1 MSEVQRQVTGKFND
15 RFRAIVEDISIH
27 AAKGTLAEDMNK
39 ALMLSVRSTKPIA
52 HDQFDPA
59 TNKAIRL
66 AAKGVKDLYADMG
79 VDLKK
84 IGVIDDLVDNYVPRM
99 WNRSAIE
106 KNQKGLTELL
116 QSKGGMTKGD
126 ARRTVDSMLDIKN
139 HVDEGG
145 SGGYFFSSKRKLN
158 DIGNDADFQEFLNDD
173 VLGSLYAY
181 TFQAGKSIAKHRVL
195 GVRNFKEFE
204 GFYIN
209 RIRKEIEDKGE
220 TFSSKQAKQLEM
232 LYRTATGEGLNR
244 YGKTGQDIA
253 DVYGFTNR
261 IAMLG
266 LVTVSSL
273 TEVFLNVAKAGVRN
287 SVKGLGE
294 AMEFSFKNVTKDLE
308 SKLVTN
314 NKLTAKEAMSEMRQ
328 FSIHVDQ
335 AMAQLGD
342 RLSGDALVNERLQNA
357 SNKFFRLNMLDQWT
371 KFVQATS
378 FSAGKHLIN
387 ENIEALSKNGSREL
401 TGRMQSRAGELA
413 ELGIDYKK
421 AVDWH
426 NAGGKMDDAFYK
438 DDVLGGVAR
447 YTNSVILQPSAMS
460 GLKPLLHSHPKT
472 AILFQLMSYPAAFTN
487 TVLKG
492 AAKQLTKDPIRNAGK
507 IVPAA
512 LIMTGMARWTNYLRT
527 NGESEKNKDMDEII
541 GASVARWGGNGILL
555 DSFQRAKTAAKYTQ
569 SSLSYAGMPFG
580 PVTSDAINLI
590 QQGIVP
596 VVGNKVPL
604 VSGTYFGKQI
614 LGDEEVT
621 HYRKTLRNIQEDTF
635 GGLIPEF
642 DKEVPLPGYA
652 GGGIIKAGVKAIT
665 DVATD
670 FTGSILSTL
679 PPKIKSK
686 RPTELEDE
694 IAENISKAT
703 DNYFKPEA
711 MEAAASTVSRG
722 LDELEATGHI
732 DAFDLE
738 SLEFVDA
745 MVFNE
750 IKRDVKSIEE
760 LEKIPSWKKA
770 MESSSERE
778 AIENWAQT
786 QKDMGF
792 DKEHRNALKII
803 QDSKNKIDP
812 EGEVEFVVPELI
824 RGLKNAYTGVNI
836 KVTPEEIAAAQKQ
849 KFDND
854 TFDFMHDFISM
865 SARERMKI
873 LSEVGGDK
881 IAEKVLIKLAAEGN
895 INFPAIKAP
904 KLKDTVE
911 DNYPD
916 VVTGAERKLA
926 INKYVKKSVEKT
938 PFFRTEKS
946 FQQAQSFLAFAFSR
960 EVGVHVGSEG
970 AATTIAIRALPNTR
984 SKRDFKLDA
993 DSNTLNRQRSGE
1005 TFASK
1010 NLFEPEDN
1018 MRMMSNEDVGY
1029 FGTIA
1034 EEKDFNIIEPITMN
1048 SGYID
1053 VRKPL
1058 QLDNDLEGWEAERI
1072 LSYDFEEMFIP
1083 AIKKQGGT
1091 ITQKQQKKLDDLTER
1106 SKEFEGLF
1114 LDPPVTAKLD
1124 IVGFYRQE
1132 LKRAAI
1138 NREFR
1143 EVIESIGFDS
1153 IKYKNEVEIGFEG
1166 ETQFSYILFK
1176 PEQFKSVT
1184 ARAFDP
1190 TDSRHGA
1197 AKGGYITKRK
1207 GYATAGIVRGI
1218 TGVVAKAFAPKKAS
1232 GTFSQANKAAQEL
1245 QGSKPRPGQ
1254 SFLNE
1259 LEKKVTP
1266 DELKFTGATEKF
1278 SNNTPV
1284 SKEEV
1289 QQFFA
1294 ENEFDFSVTTGRP
1307 KPLMGL
1313 IEEDA
1318 PVDELS
1324 DEFEDT
1330 ITEAFDDW
1338 LLTNRPAERDM
1349 MDELVE
1355 DDDAFDSLY
1364 NELFEEF
1371 EKDTG
1376 GMGDFATQPM
1386 HLDYSF
1392 EGQNTQNY
1400 REVVISV
1407 PTKFKQTKKDY
1418 THKQHHPSLVNQ
1430 IAHVRLSD
1438 VEEAQDAFTRTLLV
1452 DEIQSDAHQTA
1463 QRVAKETKLDKG
1475 YLSRAREKEIMD
1487 SGDTDKAAM
1496 YAENVPDLPLRKE
1509 RKWATAGLRQAMRI
1523 AAEEGYDQVALT
1535 TGRMQAE
1542 RNRKIGDI
1550 SEAIFYKQ
1558 TGKDSTGW
1566 SVQGVR
1572 NEDEGM
1578 GDFLINFDSYEDGV
1592 ERLPKIIGKENA
1604 EKLLTTA
1611 PDDLGDYTLKQQ
1623 MTFNQGGQK
1632 FLNFYDKTLIDI
1644 LQTEFASKYDVQI
1657 STLTYKQ
1664 NDDTVEL
1671 PTLKITEEMRE
1682 DILKGLKMFN
1692 EGGKVNKSK
1701 STCKTAMALRV
1712 NLQKKGA

>member
-1 MSEVQRQVTGKFND
+1 M
-15 RFRAIVEDISIH
+15 
-27 AAKGTLAEDMNK
+27 KGT
-39 ALMLSVRSTKPIA
+39 I
-52 HDQFDPA
+52 
-59 TNKAIRL
+59 
-66 AAKGVKDLYADMG
+66 
-79 VDLKK
+79 
-84 IGVIDDLVDNYVPRM
+84 
-99 WNRSAIE
+99 
-106 KNQKGLTELL
+106 
-116 QSKGGMTKGD
+116 
-126 ARRTVDSMLDIKN
+126 
-139 HVDEGG
+139 
-145 SGGYFFSSKRKLN
+145 
-158 DIGNDADFQEFLNDD
+158 
-173 VLGSLYAY
+173 
-181 TFQAGKSIAKHRVL
+181 
-195 GVRNFKEFE
+195 
-204 GFYIN
+204 
-209 RIRKEIEDKGE
+209 
-220 TFSSKQAKQLEM
+220 
-232 LYRTATGEGLNR
+232 
-244 YGKTGQDIA
+244 
-253 DVYGFTNR
+253 
-261 IAMLG
+261 
-266 LVTVSSL
+266 
-273 TEVFLNVAKAGVRN
+273 
-287 SVKGLGE
+287 
-294 AMEFSFKNVTKDLE
+294 
-308 SKLVTN
+308 
-314 NKLTAKEAMSEMRQ
+314 
-328 FSIHVDQ
+328 
-335 AMAQLGD
+335 
-342 RLSGDALVNERLQNA
+342 
-357 SNKFFRLNMLDQWT
+357 
-371 KFVQATS
+371 
-378 FSAGKHLIN
+378 
-387 ENIEALSKNGSREL
+387 
-401 TGRMQSRAGELA
+401 
-413 ELGIDYKK
+413 
-421 AVDWH
+421 
-426 NAGGKMDDAFYK
+426 
-438 DDVLGGVAR
+438 
-447 YTNSVILQPSAMS
+447 
-460 GLKPLLHSHPKT
+460 
-472 AILFQLMSYPAAFTN
+472 
-487 TVLKG
+487 
-492 AAKQLTKDPIRNAGK
+492 
-507 IVPAA
+507 
-512 LIMTGMARWTNYLRT
+512 
-527 NGESEKNKDMDEII
+527 
-541 GASVARWGGNGILL
+541 
-555 DSFQRAKTAAKYTQ
+555 DSF
-569 SSLSYAGMPFG
+569 
-580 PVTSDAINLI
+580 
-590 QQGIVP
+590 
-596 VVGNKVPL
+596 
-604 VSGTYFGKQI
+604 
-614 LGDEEVT
+614 
-621 HYRKTLRNIQEDTF
+621 
-635 GGLIPEF
+635 
-642 DKEVPLPGYA
+642 
-652 GGGIIKAGVKAIT
+652 
-665 DVATD
+665 D
-670 FTGSILSTL
+670 F
-679 PPKIKSK
+679 
-686 RPTELEDE
+686 E
-694 IAENISKAT
+694 
-703 DNYFKPEA
+703 
-711 MEAAASTVSRG
+711 
-722 LDELEATGHI
+722 H
-732 DAFDLE
+732 
-738 SLEFVDA
+738 LEFVDA
-745 MVFNE
+745 SIFNE
-750 IKRDVKSIEE
+750 IRRDIKSIED
-760 LEKIPSWKKA
+760 LEKVPSWKKA
-770 MESSSERE
+770 MASSGEKE
-778 AIENWAQT
+778 AVENWAKA

-792 DKEHRNALKII
+792 SKEHRKALSII
-803 QDSKNKIDP
+803 QTGKNEIDP
-812 EGEVEFVVPELI
+812 EGEVEYLVPDLVRSLRQAFAEVNVV
-824 RGLKNAYTGVNI
+824 
-836 KVTPEEIAAAQKQ
+836 VTPEEIAKAQSQ
-849 KFDND
+849 KFDD
-854 TFDFMHDFISM
+854 ETFDFIHDFISV
-865 SARERMKI
+865 SARERMNI

-881 IAEKVLIKLAAEGN
+881 IAENVLIKLAAEGE

-904 KLKDTVE
+904 KLQDTVE
-911 DNYPD
+911 DVYPT
-916 VVTGAERKLA
+916 VVTGKERELA
-926 INKYVKKSVEKT
+926 INKYVKKSVEKV

-946 FQQAQSFLAFAFSR
+946 FQSSQFFLAFAFSR
-960 EVGVHVGSEG
+960 EMGVHVGSEG
-970 AATTIAIRALPNTR
+970 AATTIAIRALPDT
-984 SKRDFKLDA
+984 KAKKDFKLDA
-993 DSNTLNRQRSGE
+993 DSNTLNRKRSGE
-1005 TFASK
+1005 TFSST
-1010 NLFEPEDN
+1010 NLVKED
-1018 MRMMSNEDVGY
+1018 D
-1029 FGTIA
+1029 TL
-1034 EEKDFNIIEPITMN
+1034 KPITIN

-1072 LSYDFEEMFIP
+1072 LINDFEEIFIP

-1091 ITQKQQKKLDDLTER
+1091 ITQKQQKKLNELTKR
-1106 SKEFEGLF
+1106 SEEFEGLF

-1166 ETQFSYILFK
+1166 ETQFSYILFDSR
-1176 PEQFKSVT
+1176 QFKATT

-1190 TDSRHGA
+1190 TDSRQGA

-1207 GYATAGIVRGI
+1207 GYAAAGIVRGI

-1475 YLSRAREKEIMD
+1475 YLSRAKEKEIMD